1 MNEIYVTVSG
11 RLVAD
16 PEARNT
22 KNGVPFAAFRVA
34 STARR
39 VNRTT
44 GEFEDAGTSFVSVTA
59 FRSLGANVA
68 HSLHKGD
75 PVVVHGRMRVN
86 QWMRQDDTL
95 ATSVEIDAYSVGH
108 DLTWGT
114 TSLVKVSRAQV
125 DQSDRLSDDA
135 VQSVHAEFEGYRTGD
150 PETDEYEVVAQPSG
164 LVTQE
169 DGERELTTA
178 PVPA

>member
-39 VNRTT
+39 VNRST

-86 QWMRQDDTL
+86 QWLRQDESL
-95 ATSVEIDAYSVGH
+95 GTSVEIDAYSVGH
-108 DLTWGT
+108 DLSYGT
-114 TSLVKVSRAQV
+114 TSFTKVTRAQV
-125 DQSDRLSDDA
+125 DRTDRLSDDA
-135 VQSVHAEFEGYRTGD
+135 VQAAHARASGEELD
-150 PETDEYEVVAQPSG
+150 AETDAYVV
-164 LVTQE
+164 E
-169 DGERELTTA
+169 GEEAFEPAEAALTGA
-178 PVPA
+178 

>member
-22 KNGVPFAAFRVA
+22 KTGGVPFAAFRVA

-39 VNRTT
+39 VNRST
-44 GEFEDAGTSFVSVTA
+44 GEFEDAGTSFVNVTA

-68 HSLHKGD
+68 NSLRKGD

-86 QWMRQDDTL
+86 QWMRQDDTP
-95 ATSVEIDAYSVGH
+95 ATTVEIDAYSVGH
-108 DLTWGT
+108 DLSYGT
-114 TSLVKVSRAQV
+114 TEFTKVTRAQV
-125 DQSDRLSDDA
+125 DRSDRMSDEA
-135 VQSVHAEFEGYRTGD
+135 VQAAHARASGEAEFDADTDDYVVEDEGVFE
-150 PETDEYEVVAQPSG
+150 PHSEA
-164 LVTQE
+164 LA
-169 DGERELTTA
+169 TA
-178 PVPA
+178 

>member
-22 KNGVPFAAFRVA
+22 KSGVPFAAFRVA

-39 VNRTT
+39 VNRST

-68 HSLHKGD
+68 NSLHKGD

-86 QWMRQDDTL
+86 QWMRQDDTM

-108 DLTWGT
+108 DLSYGT
-114 TSLVKVSRAQV
+114 TEFTKVSRAQV
-125 DQSDRLSDDA
+125 DRTDRMSDEA
-135 VQSVHAEFEGYRTGD
+135 VQAAHARASGESDFD
-150 PETDEYEVVAQPSG
+150 AETDDYVV
-164 LVTQE
+164 E
-169 DGERELTTA
+169 DDGAFEPA
-178 PVPA
+178 PGALASA

>member
-39 VNRTT
+39 VNRSS

-68 HSLHKGD
+68 NSLHKGD

-86 QWMRQDDTL
+86 QWIRQDDTM

-108 DLTWGT
+108 DLSYGT
-114 TSLVKVSRAQV
+114 TEFTKVSRAQV
-125 DQSDRLSDDA
+125 DRTDRMSDDA
-135 VQSVHAEFEGYRTGD
+135 VQAAHARARGEAEFD
-150 PETDEYEVVAQPSG
+150 AETDDYVV
-164 LVTQE
+164 E
-169 DGERELTTA
+169 DESAFE
-178 PVPA
+178 PAEGALASA